1 MTRPDLSA
9 PALATGTPATAG
21 LIWQL
26 EVGLVQNFCTLVGD
40 PSSGACVVCDP
51 AFEVDRILA
60 TVAAHGLRV
69 TAVLLT
75 HSHLD
80 HIEGVPE
87 LCRRTGPLPVYIG
100 AGEQDPVRE
109 LGAAAGQ
116 ALELVPLA
124 GGEELR
130 CGSLAIAVLATPG
143 HTRAERSYYLPGLA
157 AVLTGDTLFVGSCGR
172 PRDPGSAAQLF
183 ASLQLLGEL
192 PEETRL
198 YPGHDYGPRPTST
211 ISWEHE
217 NNQFLRCRDAAA
229 FTALL
234 RRRG

>member
-1 MTRPDLSA
+1 MSPPEPAARLSA
-9 PALATGTPATAG
+9 PTVLRV
-21 LIWQL
+21 
-26 EVGLVQNFCTLVGD
+26 EVGLVENVCSLICDAATATCALV
-40 PSSGACVVCDP
+40 DP

-60 TVAAHGLRV
+60 AVAALGLRV

-87 LCRRTGPLPVYIG
+87 LCRRVGPLPIYIG
-100 AGEQDPVRE
+100 AGEQEAVRE

-130 CGSLAIAVLATPG
+130 CGSLAIAVLPTPG
-143 HTRAERSYYLPGLA
+143 HTRAGRSYYLPALA

-172 PRDPGSAAQLF
+172 PRDPASAAQLF

-211 ISWEHE
+211 LSWEHE
-217 NNQFLRCRDAAA
+217 HNQFLRCRDAAA